1 MLAGQGVGLK
11 GARRRLLRVEAGGG
25 AVGVTAGTGAL
36 ASGLRSV
43 GEHRMGDGG
52 GGQRLLFGRL
62 DESKTAADLVGGYV
76 HLGEVLTA
84 KCDGGGTAMFDSTAR
99 CTRLHAMRKIR
110 EITGPRSG
118 WPMSLSRHSA

>member
-52 GGQRLLFGRL
+52 VEVFVSL
-62 DESKTAADLVGGYV
+62 DRRENVSAVAT
-76 HLGEVLTA
+76 
-84 KCDGGGTAMFDSTAR
+84 GTAPGTAQDGR
-99 CTRLHAMRKIR
+99 NSCDLSAVDLSEGRTRYTRNGHIQELKTVASNRR
-110 EITGPRSG
+110 EDRARAG
-118 WPMSLSRHSA
+118 SLVHD